1 MDTNELLLEEWKQN
15 VALYIDQ
22 DKRGLERNK
31 MFLTVHA
38 GLLVLYG
45 LAWRTQNTINSPV
58 VLLVFVT
65 LAALSLTIISLL
77 MSKRAHAFI
86 LLRILQ
92 AMLIE
97 AKLKKGV
104 APDKK
109 WQTESGIITTFTRE
123 KVSFKGIKLSDSEN
137 FKPHEEEWQPLI
149 DEVIS
154 MGSYCYKPVLGLEEW
169 GSCMGHLKWLR
180 WQHIILIVFWM
191 ALLIFAVFSDLCWKI
206 WAIYY

>member
-1 MDTNELLLEEWKQN
+1 MTMDTDHLLLEEWKQN

-22 DKRGLERNK
+22 DKKGLERIK
-31 MFLTVHA
+31 MFLTTHA

-45 LAWRTQNTINSPV
+45 LVWRTQINGRSPV
-58 VLLVFVT
+58 VLLALVT
-65 LAALSLTIISLL
+65 LVGLSLTTINLL

-86 LLRILQ
+86 LLRIVQ

-97 AKLKKGV
+97 AKIKKEV
-104 APDKK
+104 APDKL

-123 KVSFKGIKLSDSEN
+123 KVSFQGEKLSDSKK

-169 GSCMGHLKWLR
+169 GDCMGHLKWLR
-180 WQHIILIVFWM
+180 WQQIILFVFWV
-191 ALLIFAVFSDLCWKI
+191 ALLILAVISNLC
-206 WAIYY
+206 